1 MLGRMTDAPTLS
13 VQSVLYGTE
22 PSTVAH
28 VAASVANSSSW
39 ALDAGVISA
48 WQFAVGDSSPVPS
61 LSAAEVDDI
70 AEACALAGGA
80 FSYEFFDAN
89 LGHGGGHNQLSTHSA
104 TDLLLF
110 LNPDALLAPDTLT
123 ELVLSLGDGV
133 GATDGRQVPL
143 EHPKNFAEG
152 SGDESWASG
161 ACLLT
166 RRSVF
171 DAIGGFDTETFFMY
185 CDDVDYSWRV
195 KLAGH
200 RVVYSPAARV
210 FHDKRLDLT
219 GSYHPG
225 DAEIYYS
232 AEAAILLAHKYS
244 NPRRVRSLLTRF
256 RAEGSAPA
264 LKAAFEF
271 EARRSAGTL
280 PTPIDTD
287 HRVAQFVGDNYAEH
301 RF

>member
-1 MLGRMTDAPTLS
+1 MTNALTLS

-22 PSTVAH
+22 PATVARI
-28 VAASVANSSSW
+28 ATAVANSGRW
-39 ALDAGVISA
+39 AIDAGVISG
-48 WQFAVGDSSPVPS
+48 WQLAVGDSSPQPG
-61 LSAAEVDDI
+61 LAPDEVREI
-70 AEACALAGGA
+70 EEACTLPGGS
-80 FSYEFFDAN
+80 FSYEYFDAN
-89 LGHGGGHNQLSTHSA
+89 LGHGGGHNRLAQSSG

-123 ELVLSLGDGV
+123 ELVRGMVDGV
-133 GATDGRQVPL
+133 GATDGRQLPL
-143 EHPKNFAEG
+143 EHPKNFAAVT
-152 SGDESWASG
+152 GDESWASG
-161 ACLLT
+161 ACMLT
-166 RRSVF
+166 RRTVF
-171 DAIGGFDTETFFMY
+171 DEIGGFDTETFFMY

-195 KLAGH
+195 RLAGH

-225 DAEIYYS
+225 EAEIYYS

-244 NPRRVRSLLTRF
+244 NPRRVRSLLKRF

-264 LKAAFEF
+264 RNAAAEY
-271 EARRSAGTL
+271 EARRGARTL
-280 PTPIDTD
+280 PTPIDVD